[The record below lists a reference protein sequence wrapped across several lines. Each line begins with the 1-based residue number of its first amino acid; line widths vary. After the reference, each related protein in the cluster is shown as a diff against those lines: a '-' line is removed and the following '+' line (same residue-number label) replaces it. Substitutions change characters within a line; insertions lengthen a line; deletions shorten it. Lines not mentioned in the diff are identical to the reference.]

1 MRCTKKHIKVS
12 DKYVMTCE
20 YAIDLECIQ
29 ELKKYEN
36 LLYVMT
42 LKELPED
49 ITILRG
55 KFGLFFEYDIE
66 DYGIIADCITN
77 KVQTCVYYGVEK
89 NEIQR
94 MVQDNC
100 LMGIDRIV
108 PVGSSL
114 DIGVIWDGYDIV
126 GQLSRIIG

>member
-1 MRCTKKHIKVS
+1 MYSGVK
-12 DKYVMTCE
+12 E
-20 YAIDLECIQ
+20 IQ
-29 ELKKYEN
+29 KSFVCDDSER
-36 LLYVMT
+36 
-42 LKELPED
+42 
-49 ITILRG
+49 ITGGYHDFTRKIRTV
-55 KFGLFFEYDIE
+55 FEYDIE